1 MRMNRFVL
9 PFLLLPFF
17 AGAQTEPLPVLCGNE
32 VFDQILNAHYPE
44 LRESF
49 LETFAQTATAPDA
62 ARRTPLK
69 IRVVVHVVWKSPE
82 ENLHDSIVLSQIA
95 VLNEDFNR
103 QNPDTADLRPAFQP
117 VAGNPQVQFELADI
131 VRVQTTQNFQL
142 NLLGNEILS
151 NLKSTASGGSD
162 AWDTDA
168 YLNIWI
174 CKIQP
179 IAFGGITLGQV
190 LGFAFPPNNLGN
202 WPANSGAPSPEQD
215 GVVLDYRTVGRNNPY
230 PLPVPGGAGNL
241 TIRGRTGTHEVG
253 HYLGLRHIWGDGGL
267 FGLPNNCSE
276 SDGIDDTPFA
286 NAQSSFDCN
295 KTRNTCNQIE
305 PFYGLDMPDLVENYM
320 DYSSESCMNMFSQGQ
335 ANHIRNVLNGPRNG
349 LLQASSSTQ
358 TPVVLAD
365 RLRVLPNPVGEEA
378 RLQLRLEQSEQ
389 IICRLFSADG
399 RLQWQSP
406 AMLLQPG
413 KHDIPAPVAQLTPG
427 LYYLR
432 AGNYATPF
440 VKW

>member
-1 MRMNRFVL
+1 
-9 PFLLLPFF
+9 
-17 AGAQTEPLPVLCGNE
+17 
-32 VFDQILNAHYPE
+32 
-44 LRESF
+44 
-49 LETFAQTATAPDA
+49 
-62 ARRTPLK
+62 
-69 IRVVVHVVWKSPE
+69 
-82 ENLHDSIVLSQIA
+82 
-95 VLNEDFNR
+95 
-103 QNPDTADLRPAFQP
+103 
-117 VAGNPQVQFELADI
+117 
-131 VRVQTTQNFQL
+131 
-142 NLLGNEILS
+142 
-151 NLKSTASGGSD
+151 
-162 AWDTDA
+162 
-168 YLNIWI
+168 
-174 CKIQP
+174 
-179 IAFGGITLGQV
+179 
-190 LGFAFPPNNLGN
+190 
-202 WPANSGAPSPEQD
+202 
-215 GVVLDYRTVGRNNPY
+215 
-230 PLPVPGGAGNL
+230 
-241 TIRGRTGTHEVG
+241 
-253 HYLGLRHIWGDGGL
+253 
-267 FGLPNNCSE
+267 
-276 SDGIDDTPFA
+276 
-286 NAQSSFDCN
+286 
-295 KTRNTCNQIE
+295 
-305 PFYGLDMPDLVENYM
+305 M

>member
-1 MRMNRFVL
+1 
-9 PFLLLPFF
+9 
-17 AGAQTEPLPVLCGNE
+17 
-32 VFDQILNAHYPE
+32 
-44 LRESF
+44 
-49 LETFAQTATAPDA
+49 
-62 ARRTPLK
+62 
-69 IRVVVHVVWKSPE
+69 
-82 ENLHDSIVLSQIA
+82 
-95 VLNEDFNR
+95 
-103 QNPDTADLRPAFQP
+103 
-117 VAGNPQVQFELADI
+117 
-131 VRVQTTQNFQL
+131 
-142 NLLGNEILS
+142 
-151 NLKSTASGGSD
+151 
-162 AWDTDA
+162 
-168 YLNIWI
+168 
-174 CKIQP
+174 
-179 IAFGGITLGQV
+179 
-190 LGFAFPPNNLGN
+190 
-202 WPANSGAPSPEQD
+202 
-215 GVVLDYRTVGRNNPY
+215 
-230 PLPVPGGAGNL
+230 
-241 TIRGRTGTHEVG
+241 
-253 HYLGLRHIWGDGGL
+253 
-267 FGLPNNCSE
+267 
-276 SDGIDDTPFA
+276 
-286 NAQSSFDCN
+286 
-295 KTRNTCNQIE
+295 
-305 PFYGLDMPDLVENYM
+305 MPDLVENYM